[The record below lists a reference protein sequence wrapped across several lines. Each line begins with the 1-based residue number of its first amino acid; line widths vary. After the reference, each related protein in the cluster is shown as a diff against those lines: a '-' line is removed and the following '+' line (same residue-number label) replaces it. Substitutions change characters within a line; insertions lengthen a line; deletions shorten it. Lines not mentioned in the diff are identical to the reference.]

1 MKKICVVVAGT
12 FDGIHPGH
20 LSFLK
25 QASELG
31 NELVVIVARD
41 KTVQTVKGHKP
52 KLSEQQRCKDL
63 RSLSIVKRAILG
75 DDTGDFLK
83 PVVQLQPDVLALGY
97 DQWPVEAA
105 LIKELCARGLT
116 DTKVVRLESHQ
127 PTKYHSSI
135 LKQKSDE
142 NS

>member
-41 KTVQTVKGHKP
+41 KTVQ
-52 KLSEQQRCKDL
+52 R
-63 RSLSIVKRAILG
+63 LG
-75 DDTGDFLK
+75 A
-83 PVVQLQPDVLALGY
+83 VLLAFYLY
-97 DQWPVEAA
+97 A
-105 LIKELCARGLT
+105 CR
-116 DTKVVRLESHQ
+116 
-127 PTKYHSSI
+127 YMF
-135 LKQKSDE
+135 
-142 NS
+142 